1 MILREPWP
9 GRLGMPRNLIET
21 TLQDIASR
29 NLFEGRGR
37 TGVGDGRGKGGRGGG
52 LVPGGAGGGGGARGG
67 RGRGTSLATQIV
79 QVF

>member
-37 TGVGDGRGKGGRGGG
+37 TGVGDGRGKGG
-52 LVPGGAGGGGGARGG
+52 
-67 RGRGTSLATQIV
+67 GTSLATQIV